1 MSGSQMLL
9 VMGGLILIS
18 FLGLNINRSITNA
31 QVQTYNA
38 EYIAT
43 ATAIGQSVLN
53 RVTTKAFD
61 KNTVSNPVYSQGLF
75 TPADSLAPPQGKQV
89 SDFDNIDDFNNYTE
103 VDSTPR
109 TDNYT
114 VRVKVNYVDD
124 NNSTIIL
131 STTSRTKRIQIAFAN
146 PMMKD
151 TVYLYS
157 YKSY

>member
-31 QVQTYNA
+31 QLQTYNA

-53 RVTTKAFD
+53 KVTTKAFD

-75 TPADSLAPPQGKQV
+75 TPADSLAPSPGKQV
-89 SDFDNIDDFNNYTE
+89 SAYDNIDDFNNYTE

-109 TDNYT
+109 SDNYT
-114 VRVKVNYVDD
+114 VRVTVNYVDD
-124 NNSTIIL
+124 NNSATIL
-131 STTSRTKRIQIAFAN
+131 STTSRTKRIKVTVTN
-146 PMMKD
+146 PMMGD